1 MIDLLARYA
10 PAFVQ
15 GLGVTLALASIVW
28 LVGIVFGIL
37 LGAWAHSDKSV
48 AKGLNATSFVASA
61 LPILVVLMWLHF
73 PAQALLGLVI
83 DPFITTALALS
94 LVNLV
99 LVGDTVCRT
108 LDSLPE
114 EWALAGRTS
123 GLNDRQIFRKI
134 TLPLATRQLLGPV
147 MMIQLTMLHSTLFAS
162 LISVD
167 ELFRTI
173 QRINALEYKPIEL
186 YTLLAIFFFAICAP
200 LQWVAVQARRRFS
213 QDTSLR

>member
-15 GLGVTLALASIVW
+15 GLGVTLALAGIVW

-37 LGAWAHSDKSV
+37 LGAWAHADKSV

-73 PAQALLGLVI
+73 PAQALINVVI

-108 LDSLPE
+108 LDGLPE

-123 GLNDRQIFRKI
+123 GLNDRQIFRRI
-134 TLPLATRQLLGPV
+134 TLPLAARQLLGPV

-173 QRINALEYKPIEL
+173 QRINALEYKPIQL
-186 YTLLAIFFFAICAP
+186 YTLLAIFFFLICAP
-200 LQWVAVQARRRFS
+200 LQWVAVQARRKFS

>member
-1 MIDLLARYA
+1 MIDLLTKYA
-10 PAFVQ
+10 PAFVH
-15 GLGVTLALASIVW
+15 GLGVTLALAGIVW
-28 LVGIVFGIL
+28 FAGVVFGLL
-37 LGAWAHSDKSV
+37 LGAWAHADKSV
-48 AKGLNATSFVASA
+48 AKGLNAISFVASV

-83 DPFITTALALS
+83 NPFITTAFALS

-99 LVGDTVCRT
+99 LVGDTVGRT

-134 TLPLATRQLLGPV
+134 TLPLAARQLLGPV

-167 ELFRTI
+167 EIFRTI

-186 YTLLAIFFFAICAP
+186 YTLLAIFFFVICAP
-200 LQWVAVQARRRFS
+200 LQWVAVHARQRFA